1 MSGAFAAEILE
12 RGARAF
18 ASFAANRVFEQQAAG
33 GRSGESSGFLAWQ
46 DQLTQIVL
54 DLGAAM
60 RVDEP
65 AVFVQQ
71 VEWLRQAFAVRG
83 APVEALAGALEALRS
98 ALQEELPSEVFSRVD
113 PTLRAGMQAASRP
126 AGGGAP
132 GTLSPSDADSRLG
145 LEYLQRLLSGDRRG
159 AYAIA
164 LGAAEGGVPIRRLY
178 LGTLVPALE
187 EVGRLWHAGEI
198 SIAEEHFAT
207 DATQGLLA
215 ILASREHGASPN
227 GKTVVVASAPG
238 NTHDTAVRALSDFFE
253 MDGWRSIC
261 LGADIPAS
269 EFGRAREAFE
279 PDLVAISA
287 TMPAQLRGA
296 ADAIAAIRRA
306 GPPTPRTLVGGRA
319 FARAPDL
326 WKKVGADA
334 WAGGIEDAC
343 AVGRRLVGLP
353 PA

>member
-18 ASFAANRVFEQQAAG
+18 ASFAANRVFEQEAAG
-33 GRSGESSGFLAWQ
+33 GKSGASPGFLAWQ

-54 DLGAAM
+54 DLGAAV

-83 APVEALAGALEALRS
+83 APVEALFGALDALRA
-98 ALQEELPSEVFSRVD
+98 ALQEELPGEVFAQVD
-113 PTLRAGMQAASRP
+113 PTLRAGMEVASRP
-126 AGGGAP
+126 STGAAP
-132 GTLSPSDADSRLG
+132 GTLSPSSAEGRLG
-145 LEYLQRLLSGDRRG
+145 LEYLQTLLSGDRRG

-164 LGAAEGGVPIRRLY
+164 MRAADSGVPIRRLY
-178 LGTLVPALE
+178 LGALVPALE

-207 DATQGLLA
+207 DATQSLLA
-215 ILASREHGASPN
+215 ILASRESAASPN
-227 GKTVVVASAPG
+227 GKTVIVASAPG

-261 LGADIPAS
+261 LGADIPAT
-269 EFGRAREAFE
+269 EFVRAREAFA

-306 GPPTPRTLVGGRA
+306 GPPTPKALVGGRA

-334 WAGGIEDAC
+334 WAAGIEDAC
-343 AVGRRLVGLP
+343 AEGRRLVGLP